1 MKTHGSSGKW
11 VHVHL
16 TRGSFTAGHISPATS
31 RTAQQVPGVDAG
43 QEAPVVPTFHPH
55 LNVLQA
61 QGPRLGPPEAAPHP
75 EYQGGFCDHAYL
87 AGGSFRDLETRLGE
101 ALSGS
106 NERAF
111 WER

>member
-16 TRGSFTAGHISPATS
+16 TRGSFTAGHNSPATS

-43 QEAPVVPTFHPH
+43 QEAPMVPTFHPH

-61 QGPRLGPPEAAPHP
+61 QGPRLGLPKLPHIP
-75 EYQGGFCDHAYL
+75 SIRE
-87 AGGSFRDLETRLGE
+87 GSVITPTWQAEVSVT
-101 ALSGS
+101 
-106 NERAF
+106 
-111 WER
+111 